1 MTHQEDTKRNTPGLL
16 RVLVYGTL
24 KRGMWNHERFCAGAL
39 SIEEAVVRGRLY
51 ATDCGLPVLQ
61 VPEADI
67 LAHGT
72 ADPCADVATQ
82 ARFDAELAQHPDPR
96 AKGRT
101 RRGWGLVR
109 GELMTF
115 DDPEERL
122 PRLDR
127 LEGYRPGSP
136 SLYNRVLVPVFS
148 DGASMVAWAYV
159 GGEDLRRTPRHL
171 LHARSW
177 SADRPSRNRW

>member
-1 MTHQEDTKRNTPGLL
+1 MTNQEDAKRNTTGLL

-24 KRGMWNHERFCAGAL
+24 KRGMWNHERFCAGAV

-51 ATDCGLPVLQ
+51 EMHCGLPVLQ

-72 ADPCADVATQ
+72 ADPCADVAAQ
-82 ARFDAELAQHPDPR
+82 ACFDAEMAQHPDPR

-122 PRLDR
+122 PSLDR
-127 LEGYRPGSP
+127 LEGFRPDGP
-136 SLYNRVLVPVFS
+136 SLYDRVLVPVLLCE
-148 DGASMVAWAYV
+148 ARLTAWAYV
-159 GGEDLRRTPRHL
+159 SSAESWGLRPVKSGCWKL
-171 LHARSW
+171 KA
-177 SADRPSRNRW
+177 

>member
-1 MTHQEDTKRNTPGLL
+1 MTNQEDAKPNTPGLL

-24 KRGMWNHERFCAGAL
+24 KRGMWNHERFCAGAI

-51 ATDCGLPVLQ
+51 EMDCGLPVLQ

-72 ADPCADVATQ
+72 ADPCADVAAQ
-82 ARFDAELAQHPDPR
+82 ARFEAELAQYPAPR

-101 RRGWGLVR
+101 RRGWWLVR

-127 LEGYRPGSP
+127 LEGCRPGAQ
-136 SLYNRVLVPVFS
+136 SLYTRLLVPVFVV
-148 DGASMVAWAYV
+148 GKQKVAWVYV
-159 GGEDLRRTPRHL
+159 SAIEPCKVRMRPI
-171 LHARSW
+171 ASW
-177 SADRPSRNRW
+177 PQ

>member
-1 MTHQEDTKRNTPGLL
+1 MTNQDDTKRNTPGLMK
-16 RVLVYGTL
+16 VFVYGTL

-51 ATDCGLPVLQ
+51 EIDCGLPVLQ

-67 LAHGT
+67 LARGT
-72 ADPCADVATQ
+72 ADPCADVAAQ
-82 ARFDAELAQHPDPR
+82 ARFEAELAQHPDLC
-96 AKGRT
+96 AKAHT

-127 LEGYRPGSP
+127 LEGYRPGQS
-136 SLYNRVLVPVFS
+136 SLYSRVLVPVYS
-148 DGASMVAWAYV
+148 DVSSGPAWVYTI
-159 GGEDLRRTPRHL
+159 GESLSR
-171 LHARSW
+171 ARVQRVSSW
-177 SADRPSRNRW
+177 PH

>member
-1 MTHQEDTKRNTPGLL
+1 MMHQEDAKRNTPCLL
-16 RVLVYGTL
+16 KVFVYGTL
-24 KRGMWNHERFCAGAL
+24 KRGMWNHERFCAGAV

-51 ATDCGLPVLQ
+51 EMDCGLPVLQ

-67 LAHGT
+67 LVHGT
-72 ADPCADVATQ
+72 ADPRADAATQ
-82 ARFDAELAQHPDPR
+82 ARFEAEMAQHPDQG

-109 GELMTF
+109 GQLMTF

-127 LEGYRPGSP
+127 LEGFRPDGP
-136 SLYNRVLVPVFS
+136 SLYNRVLIPVLLS
-148 DGASMVAWAYV
+148 EARLTAWAYMSS
-159 GGEDLRRTPRHL
+159 GESWGLRPVKSGCWKL
-171 LHARSW
+171 KA
-177 SADRPSRNRW
+177 

>member
-1 MTHQEDTKRNTPGLL
+1 MTNQEDAKPNTPSLL

-24 KRGMWNHERFCAGAL
+24 KRGMWNHERFCTGAL

-51 ATDCGLPVLQ
+51 ETDCGLPVLQ

-72 ADPCADVATQ
+72 ADPCADVAAQ
-82 ARFDAELAQHPDPR
+82 ARFEAEMAQHPDPR
-96 AKGRT
+96 TKGRT

-115 DDPEERL
+115 DDLEERL
-122 PRLDR
+122 PRLDC
-127 LEGYRPGSP
+127 LEGYRPGQS
-136 SLYNRVLVPVFS
+136 SLYKRILVPVYS
-148 DGASMVAWAYV
+148 DESSGPAWVYTI
-159 GGEDLRRTPRHL
+159 GESLSRAHVQRVS
-171 LHARSW
+171 SW
-177 SADRPSRNRW
+177 PH

>member
-1 MTHQEDTKRNTPGLL
+1 MTSQDNTKRNTPYLL
-16 RVLVYGTL
+16 KVFVYGTL

-51 ATDCGLPVLQ
+51 ETDCGLPVLQ

-67 LAHGT
+67 IAYGT
-72 ADPCADVATQ
+72 ADPCADVAAQ
-82 ARFDAELAQHPDPR
+82 ARLDAEMAQHPDPR

-127 LEGYRPGSP
+127 LEGYRPGGVG
-136 SLYNRVLVPVFS
+136 LYIRVLVPIAVR
-148 DGASMVAWAYV
+148 ANTCTAWLYCMKSIPSGYRI
-159 GGEDLRRTPRHL
+159 GG
-171 LHARSW
+171 SW
-177 SADRPSRNRW
+177 PT

>member
-1 MTHQEDTKRNTPGLL
+1 MTNQDGAKRNTPGLL
-16 RVLVYGTL
+16 KVFVYGTL
-24 KRGMWNHERFCAGAL
+24 KRGMWNHERFCAGAI
-39 SIEEAVVRGRLY
+39 SIEDAVVRGRLY
-51 ATDCGLPVLQ
+51 EMDCGLPVLQ

-72 ADPCADVATQ
+72 ADPCADVAAQ
-82 ARFDAELAQHPDPR
+82 ARFEAEMAQRPDPR

-127 LEGYRPGSP
+127 LEGYRPGGS

-148 DGASMVAWAYV
+148 DGAPAAAWAYV
-159 GGEDLRRTPRHL
+159 GGEDLDRMPLRL
-171 LHARSW
+171 LRAPSW
-177 SADRPSRNRW
+177 SAGHPS

>member
-1 MTHQEDTKRNTPGLL
+1 MTNQDGARRNTPDFLK
-16 RVLVYGTL
+16 VFVYGTL
-24 KRGMWNHERFCAGAL
+24 KRGMWNHEQFCAGAV
-39 SIEEAVVRGRLY
+39 SIKEAVVRGRLY
-51 ATDCGLPVLQ
+51 ETDCGLPVLQ

-72 ADPCADVATQ
+72 ADPCADVAAQ
-82 ARFDAELAQHPDPR
+82 KRFEAKMAQHPDPR

-127 LEGYRPGSP
+127 LEGFHPGSP

-148 DGASMVAWAYV
+148 DGVSAVAWAYV
-159 GGEDLRRTPRHL
+159 GGEDFDKMPLRL
-171 LHARSW
+171 LCVPSW
-177 SADRPSRNRW
+177 SAGRPS

>member
-1 MTHQEDTKRNTPGLL
+1 MTNQDGAKPNTPGLL

-24 KRGMWNHERFCAGAL
+24 KRGMWNHERFCAGAV

-51 ATDCGLPVLQ
+51 EMDCGLPVLQ

-72 ADPCADVATQ
+72 ADPCADVAAQ
-82 ARFDAELAQHPDPR
+82 ARFDAELAQHPGLR

-122 PRLDR
+122 PRLDH

-136 SLYNRVLVPVFS
+136 SLYKRVLIWAHTES
-148 DGASMVAWAYV
+148 NRHLAWAYV
-159 GGEDLRRTPRHL
+159 VDGR
-171 LHARSW
+171 LHRVRVKRISSW
-177 SADRPSRNRW
+177 PS